1 MNNFAMTTSDLLLG
15 NMWLTL
21 SVSVSGYYLFAIDNY
36 WGSFKENGSGRSLT
50 WTILTWCFI
59 GTTTFFLVSGSITGD
74 FVKQPM
80 MIFGSIGFHFATFLV
95 MERGFGRLNPVA
107 LTAFV
112 AAGFIINLF

>member
-1 MNNFAMTTSDLLLG
+1 MNFMMTTSALLLG

-21 SVSVSGYYLFAIDNY
+21 SVAASGYYLWAIANY
-36 WGSFKENGSGRSLT
+36 WGSFKKNGSGRSLS

-59 GTTTFFLVSGSITGD
+59 GITTFFLVSSSITGD

-80 MIFGSIGFHFATFLV
+80 VIFGNIGFHIATFLV
-95 MERGFGRLNPVA
+95 MKRGFGRLNPVG